1 MPELSFD
8 EWLSSGHVAIDRGID
23 GLTVLETAS
32 GAVLFSTSGPRGG
45 VASYTLTSGPAT
57 LADFAYFDNMWAG
70 DALPQIRVLS
80 PAGTPLI
87 AVAAGGETGLWT
99 YAPDANA
106 QLGTATL
113 LSDLGA
119 DTGPA
124 TDLAQDGTGRAYLA
138 DALTGGFH
146 AFDWTGSGYAL
157 SQTVVDAPGYHA
169 QDVVRLL
176 SVDRDGQRYVVTA
189 SRSENGVSAF
199 ADTETGL
206 AATGS
211 LGADDG
217 LGVMVPTDMASAEVG
232 DRHFIILGSS
242 AASGEGGA
250 LSVMEL
256 RESGALLPVDH
267 VTDTA
272 DTRFDTLLALDVIEA
287 GDRAYVVAAG
297 ADDGITLFVLLPDG
311 RLHLIDA
318 MPAGAG
324 FGPGTVTALSGWWDG
339 AALRVFATT
348 EADSGIAA
356 FTAPLAGQGVT
367 LSAPD
372 TGGTTTGGPD
382 DDMIAGGFGDD
393 VIVGQDGDDILADGA
408 GRDTLFGGA
417 GADRFILSADGGE
430 DEIADFEPGQD
441 RLDLSAWPMLHDAAQ
456 IGIETTAS
464 GARIVW
470 GDETLTL
477 TRAGGGPIPEAEI
490 LSAIIDAPLRQ
501 PFLHLIGGPGD
512 MLDGSVQDET
522 LEGGPGMD
530 RLFGRDGNDTLFGAG
545 SEDTLFGGPG
555 DDRLTGG
562 TGADALDGGPGR
574 DSAFYSASPEG
585 VFVRLWAGDGRGGD
599 AEGDT
604 LAGIENLTGSAHADT
619 LVGDGGANRLDGGDG
634 DDALWGNAGDDIL
647 RGGAGA
653 DTLHGQDGMDTAS
666 YEGSAVG
673 VAVRLWAGDG
683 MGGDAEGDRL
693 FGIEALTGS
702 DHADTLVGDAGGN
715 ALRGG
720 QGDDALWGNAGD
732 DTLEGG
738 AGADLL
744 QGQDGAD
751 WASYVTSDAAVFV
764 RLWAGDG
771 AGGHAEGDT
780 LGGIENLRGSD
791 HDDRLVG
798 DGGANRITGGAGD
811 DDIWANGGDDTLEG
825 GAGSDTLRGQDGSD
839 TASYAGSPAG
849 VTVRLWAGD
858 GWGGHATG
866 DRLVDIENAEGS
878 AHDDI
883 LSGSGGSNT
892 LSGLAGNDEIW
903 AGEGNDTLI
912 GGEGNDVLR
921 GQGGDD
927 ILFGGVGA
935 DVFVFAD
942 GEGADT
948 ISDFSDGDR
957 IDLRAVSAITRFED
971 LQNSA
976 GTDSPEGLRIDTG
989 EGEILVA
996 GQSLANLDLTD
1007 FLF

>member
-1 MPELSFD
+1 MPELSFH
-8 EWLSSGHVAIDRGID
+8 EWLSSGHSSIDRGID
-23 GLTVLETAS
+23 GLIVMPTAS

-45 VASYTLTSGPAT
+45 VASYALTSGPAT
-57 LADFAYFDNMWAG
+57 LADFSHFERFWAS
-70 DALPQIRVLS
+70 DALPEIRVLS

-99 YAPDANA
+99 YAPDADG

-113 LSDLGA
+113 LSELGA
-119 DTGPA
+119 ETGPA
-124 TDLAQDGTGRAYLA
+124 TDLAHDATGRVYLA

-146 AFDWTGSGYAL
+146 AFDWTGSGYAPAE
-157 SQTVVDAPGYHA
+157 TVTDAPVVYA
-169 QDVVRLL
+169 EDIVRLL
-176 SVDRDGQRYVVTA
+176 SIDRDGQRYVVTA
-189 SRSENGVSAF
+189 SQSENGVSAF
-199 ADTETGL
+199 SDTETGL
-206 AATGS
+206 AATGR

-217 LGVMVPTDMASAEVG
+217 LGVMVPTDMASAQVG

-242 AASGEGGA
+242 APSGEGGA
-250 LSVMEL
+250 ISVMEL

-267 VTDTA
+267 VTDTLA
-272 DTRFDTLLALDVIEA
+272 TRFDALLALDVIDA
-287 GDRAYVVAAG
+287 GGRTYVVAGG

-311 RLHLIDA
+311 RLHLLDA
-318 MPAGAG
+318 MAGGAG
-324 FGPGTVTALSGWWDG
+324 FSPGTVTALTGWWDG

-356 FTAPLAGQGVT
+356 FTAPLTGEGVT

-372 TGGTTTGGPD
+372 TGGTTTGGAD
-382 DDMIAGGFGDD
+382 DDMIAGGFGND
-393 VIVGQDGDDILADGA
+393 VIHGLEGDDIIADGA
-408 GRDTLFGGA
+408 GLDTLFGGL
-417 GADRFILSADGGE
+417 GADRFILSADGVE

-441 RLDLSAWPMLHDAAQ
+441 RLDLSTWPMLLDPAQ
-456 IGIETTAS
+456 IAVETTLT
-464 GARIVW
+464 GARIAW

-477 TRAGGGPIPEAEI
+477 TRAGGGPISEAEI
-490 LSAIIDAPLRQ
+490 LSAIIDAPQRQ

-512 MLDGSVQDET
+512 MLEGGAPDEA

-530 RLFGRDGNDTLFGAG
+530 RLFGREGNDLLSGAG
-545 SEDTLFGGPG
+545 SEDMLFGGPG
-555 DDRLTGG
+555 DDTLAGG

-574 DSAFYSASPEG
+574 DGASYVASPEG
-585 VFVRLWAGDGRGGD
+585 VFVRLWAGDGQGGD

-604 LAGIENLTGSAHADT
+604 LAGIEDLTGSPHADT
-619 LVGDGGANRLDGGDG
+619 LVGDGDDNRLDGGEG
-634 DDALWGNAGDDIL
+634 DDALWGNAGDDFL
-647 RGGAGA
+647 QGGSGA

-666 YEGSAVG
+666 YEGSAAG
-673 VAVRLWAGDG
+673 VTVRLWAGDG
-683 MGGDAEGDRL
+683 AGGDAEGDRL
-693 FGIEALTGS
+693 FGIEALIGS
-702 DHADTLVGDAGGN
+702 DHADTLVGDTVGN
-715 ALRGG
+715 TLRGG

-751 WASYVTSDAAVFV
+751 WASYTTSEAAVFV

-780 LGGIENLRGSD
+780 LRGIENLRGSD

-798 DGGANRITGGAGD
+798 DVGANRITGGAGD
-811 DDIWANGGDDTLEG
+811 DDIWANAGDDTLEG

-839 TASYAGSPAG
+839 TASYAGSSAG

-878 AHDDI
+878 VHDDI
-883 LSGSGGSNT
+883 LSGSGAANI

-903 AGEGNDTLI
+903 AGEGHDTLM
-912 GGEGNDVLR
+912 GGEGSDVLR

-927 ILFGGVGA
+927 LLIGAAGA

-942 GEGADT
+942 GEGVDT
-948 ISDFSDGDR
+948 VSDFSDGDR
-957 IDLRAVSAITRFED
+957 IDLRAVSAITSFED
-971 LQNSA
+971 LQSGA
-976 GTDSPEGLRIDTG
+976 GTDSPEGVRIDTG
-989 EGEILVA
+989 GGEILIA
-996 GQSLANLDLTD
+996 GLSLANLDLTD